1 MPPLIFSQMKTKQ
14 ITELHERATLIL
26 ERIAEMQ
33 SVIEVHNHNL
43 QMYNSWFPGAFTKSE
58 TRKIER
64 RELAI
69 SKLWKLY
76 NEAITEIQFKTC
88 LNK

>member
-1 MPPLIFSQMKTKQ
+1 MKTKQ
-14 ITELHERATLIL
+14 ITELHERAALIL

-33 SVIEVHNHNL
+33 SIIEVHNHNL
-43 QMYNSWFPGAFTKSE
+43 QMYNGWYQTIALTESE
-58 TRKIER
+58 MRKIKR